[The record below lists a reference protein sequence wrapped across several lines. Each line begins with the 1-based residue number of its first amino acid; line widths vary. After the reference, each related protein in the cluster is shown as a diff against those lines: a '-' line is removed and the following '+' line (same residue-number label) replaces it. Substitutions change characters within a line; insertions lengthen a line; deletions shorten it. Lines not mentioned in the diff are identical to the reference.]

1 MFSYPPVCKRMDLHN
16 LQDKAPRMT
25 LGFVLMKFVPPD
37 QKASSQEIHLLNQIK
52 SSFVIHNNHP
62 VPLCLLIH

>member
-1 MFSYPPVCKRMDLHN
+1 MGFHN
-16 LQDKAPRMT
+16 LQVKAPHVT

-37 QKASSQEIHLLNQIK
+37 QRASSQETHLVNQIK
-52 SSFVIHNNHP
+52 SGFVTHGNHP